1 MRQRIQLPETSAR
14 MGVKHRGRGVK
25 HPTESRQCSLLAHP
39 QETWLL
45 ASDRRRRPQDARLN
59 VSRVSKNEA
68 YHGVRGEPFERKLE
82 RLGWETSHSLQAP

>member
-14 MGVKHRGRGVK
+14 MGVKHRGKGVK

-59 VSRVSKNEA
+59 VSRAIQE
-68 YHGVRGEPFERKLE
+68 RGLPRRERRAIRQK
-82 RLGWETSHSLQAP
+82 A